1 MMVDVDYA
9 RSVFNLGIHVLK
21 QHNDVAASVNNLYTG
36 SMKRGYLT
44 TEWALQNLNLFHET
58 IVGHVTPQDKQL
70 LIDNHKSWL
79 ATREIIHNIQ
89 EDPKFNFH
97 RSEMAVFKFKA
108 IQVIRE
114 YPWVET

>member
-9 RSVFNLGIHVLK
+9 RSVFDLGIHVLK
-21 QHNDVAASVNNLYTG
+21 QHNDVAASVNILD
-36 SMKRGYLT
+36 RGYLT

-97 RSEMAVFKFKA
+97 RSYMAVFKFKA